1 MSVIA
6 ISEQGSRLTRRGNQ
20 LLVKKDNQI
29 IYMTPGS
36 GLHTIL
42 LFGRVEVGAAVIGFL
57 LSRNIELIYL
67 SLQGEFK
74 GRLIAPFGK
83 NVFIRQTQYEKLK
96 DDTFRR
102 QFASAVVR
110 AKVYNYKRLV
120 QKKAGV
126 VYENFKVRAGH
137 LERSLESPLTLDQIR
152 GLEGS
157 FSALYF
163 RDLPAMVIESFGF
176 TRRQKHPPPDPL
188 NILLSFSYTLLFNN
202 IYAQIEAAGL
212 DPYCGFFHDLKYGH
226 PALAS
231 DLMEEFR
238 APVAD
243 GLVIKLINR
252 RLVGAGHFQQENG
265 KWIFTREGV
274 SLLLKAYRARVLE
287 RFSYQNRA
295 TCFLNL
301 FREQTEHF
309 MRVLKGDEK
318 EYVGYKSG

>member
-6 ISEQGSRLTRRGNQ
+6 ISEQGSRLTRRGSQ

-29 IYMTPGS
+29 IFMAPCS

-42 LFGRVEVGAAVIGFL
+42 LFGRIEVGAAVVGFL
-57 LSRNIELIYL
+57 LNHNIEVIYL
-67 SLQGEFK
+67 SMQGEFK
-74 GRLIAPFGK
+74 GRLIPPFGK
-83 NVFIRQTQYEKLK
+83 NVFIRQQQYEKLK
-96 DDTFRR
+96 DEEFRR

-110 AKVYNYKRLV
+110 AKVNNYKCLV
-120 QKKAGV
+120 RDKAGV
-126 VYENFKVRAGH
+126 VYEDFKIRAGH
-137 LERSLESPLTLDQIR
+137 LERSLENPLSLDQIR

-176 TRRQKHPPPDPL
+176 TRRLKHPPPDPL

-202 IYAQIEAAGL
+202 IFAQLEAAGL
-212 DPYCGFFHDLKYGH
+212 DPYCGYFHDLKYGH
-226 PALAS
+226 PALVS

-252 RLVGAGHFQQENG
+252 RIIGVEHFTQENG
-265 KWIFTREGV
+265 KWLFGKEGV
-274 SLLLKAYRARVLE
+274 ALLLKGYRARVLKH
-287 RFSYQNRA
+287 FSYRNRQ

-301 FREQTEHF
+301 FREQVEHF
-309 MRVLKGDEK
+309 MRVLKGEDK
-318 EYVGYKSG
+318 EYVGYKSR